1 MVLKW
6 CSQVEQRQW
15 RRVEALAAGRKKAA
29 HAGMHDLA
37 KMENRSMIR
46 IGG

>member
-1 MVLKW
+1 LYRYIMEV
-6 CSQVEQRQW
+6 VG
-15 RRVEALAAGRKKAA
+15 AAVGRKKAA